1 MVLRALAGHGKFLVV
16 MIAVVRFCY
25 DKTDSISFSLL
36 L

>member
-25 DKTDSISFSLL
+25 DQDRLHIV
-36 L
+36 